1 MFLLWVSVIC
11 AVSVGRLDAAC
22 PVKSAF
28 TDPTASET
36 LQIVA
41 VTEVKWPGT
50 SYKPSTGKQLGVF
63 KLDDTALRGWFVS
76 HEDRV
81 LYFKSTCAGVVQIW
95 RQNGSNIINHQYVSK
110 TQGIHFTKIEQ
121 RSFVYGQMP
130 GNASYRLADHRSRQ
144 EAEEDYKYRTE
155 QRHMSDDEEV
165 DRAVGELLSDPDS
178 RLLSKLSQ
186 ALGEFGV
193 YGHLSRCSLPLHLT
207 AMSVSKNLLVNSSH
221 YMKYTADLENFDCAE
236 RKRQAAHTNLLQD
249 RRLRRGL
256 FSSVVGRLV
265 GGGSKSQCSNDPKKY
280 KDCLGMCGVNC
291 WWCWPWVCGD
301 CCFHTGCYQHDRCCE
316 ERGMI
321 SIPCT
326 FPVGFSCSKFKQYPN
341 CLN

>member
-1 MFLLWVSVIC
+1 LCM
-11 AVSVGRLDAAC
+11 DKC
-22 PVKSAF
+22 P
-28 TDPTASET
+28 
-36 LQIVA
+36 
-41 VTEVKWPGT
+41 
-50 SYKPSTGKQLGVF
+50 
-63 KLDDTALRGWFVS
+63 
-76 HEDRV
+76 
-81 LYFKSTCAGVVQIW
+81 
-95 RQNGSNIINHQYVSK
+95 
-110 TQGIHFTKIEQ
+110 
-121 RSFVYGQMP
+121 
-130 GNASYRLADHRSRQ
+130 NASYRLADHRSRQ

-221 YMKYTADLENFDCAE
+221 YMEYTADLENFDCAE